1 MVDWIVE
8 SGRKGEGQT
17 QVSVE
22 CGDWACP
29 PAAALQ
35 GFKRTALTTSN
46 STGACRRTW
55 TRQRP
60 CLQPFEGQ
68 SSTRL
73 ASHTPGELL
82 SETAFG
88 GRAQMVAQGGE
99 PGVRLVGD
107 LLYRIELF
115 LAIRAATPGP
125 MCIWTGLGFVESIA
139 GSSRYLFSSHHLW
152 LVRIG

>member
-46 STGACRRTW
+46 STGACRRRGLDSAHVFEPSKANRALGW
-55 TRQRP
+55 RHTRPASCCQR
-60 CLQPFEGQ
+60 L
-68 SSTRL
+68 RL
-73 ASHTPGELL
+73 ADAPTWSHRGE
-82 SETAFG
+82 
-88 GRAQMVAQGGE
+88 
-99 PGVRLVGD
+99 
-107 LLYRIELF
+107 
-115 LAIRAATPGP
+115 
-125 MCIWTGLGFVESIA
+125 
-139 GSSRYLFSSHHLW
+139 SREY
-152 LVRIG
+152 V